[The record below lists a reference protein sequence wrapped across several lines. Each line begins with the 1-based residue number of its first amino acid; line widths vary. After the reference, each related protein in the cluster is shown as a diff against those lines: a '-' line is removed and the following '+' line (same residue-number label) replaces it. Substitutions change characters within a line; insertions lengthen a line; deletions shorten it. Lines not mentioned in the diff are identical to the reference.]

1 MAVFYHFND
10 VRATLGERRRL
21 GVFLDQVFLEHGKK
35 LKRLDYIFCSDNF
48 LWKINQQYLDHDTY
62 TDIITF
68 DLTED
73 AGGVLGEIYISVDR
87 IRENAA
93 EFGVRF
99 EEELHRVIFHGVL
112 HLCGFGDKKAPEKK
126 IMRQKE
132 NELLRRYFN

>member
-1 MAVFYHFND
+1 MAVFYHFNG
-10 VRATLGERRRL
+10 VKATLRERRRL
-21 GVFLDQVFLEHGKK
+21 GAFLDQIFTEHGRK
-35 LKRLDYIFCSDNF
+35 LRRLDYVFCSDDF
-48 LWKINQQYLDHDTY
+48 LLKVNQQYLDHDTY

-73 AGGVLGEIYISVDR
+73 EGVQGEIYISLDR
-87 IRENAA
+87 IRENAS

-112 HLCGFGDKKAPEKK
+112 HLCGFGDKKATEKK
-126 IMRQKE
+126 IMRQHE

>member
-10 VRATLGERRRL
+10 VRATLRERRRL
-21 GVFLDQVFLEHGKK
+21 GAFLDQVFAEHDKK
-35 LKRLDYIFCSDNF
+35 LQRLDYVFCADDF
-48 LWKINQQYLDHDTY
+48 LLTINQQYLDHDTY

-73 AGGVLGEIYISVDR
+73 DGVLGEIYISVDR
-87 IRENAA
+87 IRANAS

-112 HLCGFGDKKAPEKK
+112 HLCGFGDKTAAEKK